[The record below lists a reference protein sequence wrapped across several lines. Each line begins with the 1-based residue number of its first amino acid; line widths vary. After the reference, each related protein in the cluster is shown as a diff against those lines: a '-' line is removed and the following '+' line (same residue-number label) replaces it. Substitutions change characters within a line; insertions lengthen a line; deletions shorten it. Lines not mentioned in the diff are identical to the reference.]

1 MKRSPI
7 RHLPNAVLMVLL
19 TGTVAAVSQQPGAQ
33 EPPVPGGG
41 DVTVVLEGRLRS
53 QFRLAIPEFKGMATL
68 PSELRSAADEADQ
81 TLRSDLEDSKIF
93 RLQGP
98 EELSVLALTGDLT
111 RDFELYRSLQNE
123 LVLDVDL
130 RPEGDKLVIEGR
142 LYHLETGDSIL
153 GKRYRGTPEVAR
165 RMAHTFADEIIL
177 ALSGR
182 PGVALTQ
189 ITFNSDRSGFKE
201 IYLMDYDGAN
211 QRPVT
216 AHKSISL
223 SPDWSR
229 AGDTIAYVSYFSG
242 APGVY
247 LVDLA
252 TGRKQPVVTEGSLN
266 ISPSFSP
273 DGQRIVFGRS
283 MGSGN
288 TEIFAANRDGTGLRQ
303 LTHSSGID
311 TNPSWSPSGREI
323 AFTSSRA
330 GNPNIYVMDAEG
342 ANLRRLTFEG
352 DYNDGAAWS
361 PDGTR
366 IAYASRRSGRFDIAL
381 TDVVTL
387 ESRLLTSGPGS
398 NETPSFS
405 PDGRQIVFAS
415 KRGNSATTTQIY
427 KIELDGSGIR
437 QLTSDGNNFSPSWSG
452 FSE

>member
-7 RHLPNAVLMVLL
+7 RHITTALLLVTL
-19 TGTVAAVSQQPGAQ
+19 TGAVAAVSQQPGAQ
-33 EPPVPGGG
+33 EPPVPGGE

-53 QFRLAIPEFKGMATL
+53 QFRLAIPEFDGLTML
-68 PSELRSAADEADQ
+68 SPNLRRAADEIDQ
-81 TLRSDLEDSKIF
+81 TLRSDLEASRVF

-98 EELSVLALTGDLT
+98 EDLSVLALTGDLT

-123 LVLDVDL
+123 LVLQVDV
-130 RPEGDKLVIEGR
+130 RPEGDKVVIEGR

-153 GKRYRGTPEVAR
+153 GKRYRGTPAVAR
-165 RMAHTFADEIIL
+165 RIAHTFADEIIL

-182 PGVALTQ
+182 QGVALSQ
-189 ITFNSDRSGFKE
+189 IAFYSDRSGFKE

-223 SPDWSR
+223 TPDWSR

-242 APGVY
+242 APGIY

-252 TGRKQPVVTEGSLN
+252 SGRKQPVVTEGSLN

-273 DGQRIVFGRS
+273 DGRQIVFGRS
-283 MGSGN
+283 LGSGN
-288 TEIFAANRDGTGLRQ
+288 TEIFVANRDGTGLRQ

-387 ESRLLTSGPGS
+387 ESRLLTSGGGS

-415 KRGNSATTTQIY
+415 KRRSSTTRTQVY
-427 KIELDGSGIR
+427 KVELDGSGMR

-452 FSE
+452 FPK